1 MWLCQEEGNFN
12 ELPRVLD
19 RFFIPD
25 NSHSLLLRR
34 SADDDCNGHKHGI
47 SITGAI
53 SGKLERVMDI
63 NNLKLSIFLM
73 IHPVLSTFL
82 RFTLS
87 ICSRILYTIKIVRH
101 SDDGTRNGNRAR
113 YYKGNTSCE
122 LYC

>member
-12 ELPRVLD
+12 EQPRVLD

-53 SGKLERVMDI
+53 SGKLR
-63 NNLKLSIFLM
+63 
-73 IHPVLSTFL
+73 
-82 RFTLS
+82 
-87 ICSRILYTIKIVRH
+87 
-101 SDDGTRNGNRAR
+101 
-113 YYKGNTSCE
+113 KGNGHKQFKTFDISYDPPCTFY
-122 LYC
+122 LSSFHSFNLLSNSLHH